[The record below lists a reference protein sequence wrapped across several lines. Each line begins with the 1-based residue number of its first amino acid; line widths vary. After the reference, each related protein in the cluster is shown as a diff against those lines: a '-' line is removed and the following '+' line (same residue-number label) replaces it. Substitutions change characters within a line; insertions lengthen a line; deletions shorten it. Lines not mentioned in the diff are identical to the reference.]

1 MATNSRLFRQE
12 TVEAVAPYPRLFA
25 RRLGAAT
32 FHTHGNPVTAACE
45 NLHPSPRRMG
55 QLAKICTGD
64 IPGSG
69 FIAKICASPKS

>member
-32 FHTHGNPVTAACE
+32 FHRQRNLVSQPYPSLPPAAFLIASFQC
-45 NLHPSPRRMG
+45 
-55 QLAKICTGD
+55 AKTCV
-64 IPGSG
+64 
-69 FIAKICASPKS
+69 